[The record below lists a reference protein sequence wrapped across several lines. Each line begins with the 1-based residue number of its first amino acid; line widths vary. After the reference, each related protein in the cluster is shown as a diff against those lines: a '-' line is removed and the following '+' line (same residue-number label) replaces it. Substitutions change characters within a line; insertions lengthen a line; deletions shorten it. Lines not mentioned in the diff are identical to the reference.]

1 MSIFEVQK
9 VMVPE
14 PSIAFENQ
22 LIKNYMEKTSTNV
35 WDSCLQIIKDNIP
48 NQSFKT
54 WFEPIKP
61 LRLEGSILTI
71 QVPSLFFYEWL
82 EEHYVGLLRKTIKK
96 HLGEEGRLE
105 YNIVVEKSSANKP
118 YTTNMPSSGNGAEG
132 KNQSIPMPVALNKD
146 IKNPFVIPGLKKL
159 QVDPQ
164 LNPNYTFDSFIEG
177 DCNRLARSAGYAV
190 AGKPGGTSFNP
201 LMIYGGV
208 GLGKTHLAQA
218 IGNEIKRNI
227 PDKLVIYVSCEK
239 FCQQFVDS
247 LKNNTINDFV
257 NFYQAMDVI
266 IMDDVHN
273 FAGKEKTQDI
283 FFHIFNHLHQAGK
296 QVILTSDK
304 PPKDLAGLEER
315 LLSRFKWGLSADLQ
329 IPDLETRMA
338 ILKKKM
344 YQDGIELTGD
354 VIEYVAHNIDNNV
367 RELEGALVSLLAQAT
382 LNRKEIDLN
391 LAKQMLKNFI
401 KNSSKEISMEYIQ
414 KLVCEYFE
422 VPVEMVKSKTR
433 KREIVQARQIS
444 MYLAKSHTKTSLKS
458 IGAFFGGRDHSTVIY
473 ACQTVEDLIDTDK
486 KFKAY
491 VADIQKKLKMS

>member
-1 MSIFEVQK
+1 
-9 VMVPE
+9 
-14 PSIAFENQ
+14 
-22 LIKNYMEKTSTNV
+22 MEKTTSHV
-35 WDSCLQIIKDNIP
+35 WNSCLQIIKDNIP
-48 NQSFKT
+48 AQSFKT
-54 WFEPIKP
+54 WFEPIKA
-61 LRLEGSILTI
+61 LRLEGNVLTI

-82 EEHYVGLLRKTIKK
+82 EEHYVGLLRKTVKK
-96 HLGEEGRLE
+96 QLGEDGRLE
-105 YNIVVEKSSANKP
+105 YNIVVEKSSTSIP
-118 YTTNMPSSGNGAEG
+118 YTTNMPSNGNGAEG
-132 KNQSIPMPVALNKD
+132 KNQSMPMPISLNKD

-164 LNPNYTFDSFIEG
+164 LNQNYTFENFIEG

-208 GLGKTHLAQA
+208 GLGKTHLVQA
-218 IGNEIKRNI
+218 IGNEIKRTLT
-227 PDKLVIYVSCEK
+227 DKLVLYVSCEK
-239 FCQQFVDS
+239 FTQQFVDA
-247 LKNNTINDFV
+247 LKNNNINDFV
-257 NFYQAMDVI
+257 NFYQAMDVL

-283 FFHIFNHLHQAGK
+283 FFHIFNHLHQSGK
-296 QVILTSDK
+296 QLIITSDK
-304 PPKDLAGLEER
+304 APKDLSGLEER

-338 ILKKKM
+338 ILNKKM
-344 YQDGIELTGD
+344 YFDGIELPSE

-367 RELEGALVSLLAQAT
+367 RELEGAMVSLLAQST
-382 LNRKEIDLN
+382 LNKKEIDLN
-391 LAKQMLKNFI
+391 LAKSMLKNFI

-422 VPVEMVKSKTR
+422 VPIEMVKSKTR

-444 MYLAKSHTKTSLKS
+444 MYLAKLHTKTSLKS

-473 ACQTVEDLIDTDK
+473 ACQTVDDLIDTDK
-486 KFKAY
+486 KFKGY

>member
-1 MSIFEVQK
+1 
-9 VMVPE
+9 
-14 PSIAFENQ
+14 
-22 LIKNYMEKTSTNV
+22 MEKTSTEV
-35 WDSCLQIIKDNIP
+35 WENCLQIIKDNIP
-48 NQSFKT
+48 AQSFKT
-54 WFEPIKP
+54 WFEPISA
-61 LRLEGSILTI
+61 LRLEGNVLTI

-82 EEHYVGLLRKTIKK
+82 EEHYVGLLRKTVKK
-96 HLGEEGRLE
+96 QLGEEGRLE
-105 YNIVVEKSSANKP
+105 YNIVVEKSSAKIP
-118 YTTNMPSSGNGAEG
+118 YTTNMPSNGNGAEG
-132 KNQSIPMPVALNKD
+132 KNQSMPMPVALNKD

-164 LNPNYTFDSFIEG
+164 LNPNYNFDNFVEG

-190 AGKPGGTSFNP
+190 AAKPGGTSFNP

-218 IGNEIKRNI
+218 IGNEIKRNMT
-227 PDKLVIYVSCEK
+227 DKLVLYVSCEK
-239 FCQQFVDS
+239 FTQQFVDA
-247 LKNNTINDFV
+247 LKNNNINDFV
-257 NFYQAMDVI
+257 NFYQAMDVL

-283 FFHIFNHLHQAGK
+283 FFHIFNHLHQSGK
-296 QVILTSDK
+296 QLIVTSDK
-304 PPKDLAGLEER
+304 APKDLSGLEER

-329 IPDLETRMA
+329 VPDLETRMA

-344 YQDGIELTGD
+344 YSDGIDLPNE
-354 VIEYVAHNIDNNV
+354 VMEYVAHNIDNNV
-367 RELEGALVSLLAQAT
+367 RELEGAMVSLLAQST
-382 LNRKEIDLN
+382 LNKKEIDLS
-391 LAKQMLKNFI
+391 LAKSMLKNFI
-401 KNSSKEISMEYIQ
+401 KNSNKEISMEYIQ

-422 VPVEMVKSKTR
+422 VPVEMVKSQTR

-486 KFKAY
+486 KFKNY

>member
-1 MSIFEVQK
+1 
-9 VMVPE
+9 
-14 PSIAFENQ
+14 
-22 LIKNYMEKTSTNV
+22 
-35 WDSCLQIIKDNIP
+35 
-48 NQSFKT
+48 
-54 WFEPIKP
+54 
-61 LRLEGSILTI
+61 
-71 QVPSLFFYEWL
+71 
-82 EEHYVGLLRKTIKK
+82 
-96 HLGEEGRLE
+96 LGEDGRLE
-105 YNIVVEKSSANKP
+105 YNIVVEKSSTSIP
-118 YTTNMPSSGNGAEG
+118 YTTNMPSNGNGAEG
-132 KNQSIPMPVALNKD
+132 KNQSMPMPISLNKD

-164 LNPNYTFDSFIEG
+164 LNQNYTFENFIEG

-208 GLGKTHLAQA
+208 GLGKTHLVQA
-218 IGNEIKRNI
+218 IGNEIKRTLT
-227 PDKLVIYVSCEK
+227 DKLVLYVSCEK
-239 FCQQFVDS
+239 FTQQFVDA
-247 LKNNTINDFV
+247 LKNNNINDFV
-257 NFYQAMDVI
+257 NFYQAMDVL

-283 FFHIFNHLHQAGK
+283 FFHIFNHLHQSGK
-296 QVILTSDK
+296 QLIITSDK
-304 PPKDLAGLEER
+304 APKDLSGLEER

-338 ILKKKM
+338 ILNKKM
-344 YQDGIELTGD
+344 YFDGIELPSE

-367 RELEGALVSLLAQAT
+367 RELEGAMVSLLAQST
-382 LNRKEIDLN
+382 LNKKEIDLN
-391 LAKQMLKNFI
+391 LAKSMLKNFI

-422 VPVEMVKSKTR
+422 VPIEMVKSKTR

-444 MYLAKSHTKTSLKS
+444 MYLAKLHTKTSLKS

-473 ACQTVEDLIDTDK
+473 ACQTVDDLIDTDK
-486 KFKAY
+486 KFKGY

>member
-1 MSIFEVQK
+1 
-9 VMVPE
+9 
-14 PSIAFENQ
+14 
-22 LIKNYMEKTSTNV
+22 MEKTCTNV
-35 WDSCLQIIKDNIP
+35 WENCLQIIKDNIP
-48 NQSFKT
+48 TQSFKT
-54 WFEPIKP
+54 WFEPIIP
-61 LRLEGSILTI
+61 LRLEECVLTI

-82 EEHYVGLLRKTIKK
+82 EEHYVGLLRKTVKK
-96 HLGEEGRLE
+96 HLGDKGRLE
-105 YNIVVEKSSANKP
+105 YNIVVEKSSSNKP
-118 YTTNMPSSGNGAEG
+118 FTTNLPSSGNGAEG
-132 KNQSIPMPVALNKD
+132 KNQSIPMPIALNKD

-164 LNPNYTFDSFIEG
+164 LNPNYTFENFIEG

-190 AGKPGGTSFNP
+190 GAKPGGTSFNP
-201 LMIYGGV
+201 LLIYGGV

-218 IGNEIKRNI
+218 IGNEVKKTM

-257 NFYQAMDVI
+257 NFYQAMDII

-273 FAGKEKTQDI
+273 FAGKDKTQDI
-283 FFHIFNHLHQAGK
+283 FFHIFNHLHQSGK
-296 QVILTSDK
+296 QLILTSDK

-315 LLSRFKWGLSADLQ
+315 LLSRFKWGLSADLSV
-329 IPDLETRMA
+329 PDMETRMA

-344 YQDGIELTGD
+344 YQDGIELPND
-354 VIEYVAHNIDNNV
+354 VIEYVANNIDNNV
-367 RELEGALVSLLAQAT
+367 RELEGAMVSLLAQST
-382 LNRKEIDLN
+382 LNKKEIDLA

-401 KNSSKEISMEYIQ
+401 KNTSKEISMEYIQ

-444 MYLAKSHTKTSLKS
+444 MYLSKSHTKTSLKS

-491 VADIQKKLKMS
+491 VHDIQKKLKMS

>member
-1 MSIFEVQK
+1 
-9 VMVPE
+9 
-14 PSIAFENQ
+14 
-22 LIKNYMEKTSTNV
+22 MEKTCTSV
-35 WDSCLQIIKDNIP
+35 WDNCLQIIKDNIP
-48 NQSFKT
+48 TQSFKT
-54 WFEPIKP
+54 WFEPIIP
-61 LRLEGSILTI
+61 LRLEESILTI

-96 HLGEEGRLE
+96 QLGDSGRLE
-105 YNIVVEKSSANKP
+105 YNIVVEKSSSQKP
-118 YTTNMPSSGNGAEG
+118 YTTNLPSSGNGAEG

-146 IKNPFVIPGLKKL
+146 IRNPFVIPGLKKL

-164 LNPNYTFDSFIEG
+164 LNPNYTFENFIEG

-190 AGKPGGTSFNP
+190 GAKPGGTSFNP

-218 IGNEIKRNI
+218 IGNEVKKTM

-257 NFYQAMDVI
+257 NFYQAMDII

-273 FAGKEKTQDI
+273 FAGKDKTQDI
-283 FFHIFNHLHQAGK
+283 FFHIFNHLHQSGK
-296 QVILTSDK
+296 QLILTSDK

-315 LLSRFKWGLSADLQ
+315 LLSRFKWGLSADLSV
-329 IPDLETRMA
+329 PDIETRMA

-344 YQDGIELTGD
+344 YQDGIELPND

-367 RELEGALVSLLAQAT
+367 RELEGAMVSLLAQST
-382 LNRKEIDLN
+382 LNKKEIDLA

-401 KNSSKEISMEYIQ
+401 KNTSKEISMEYIQ

-491 VADIQKKLKMS
+491 VNDIQKKLKMS

>member
-1 MSIFEVQK
+1 
-9 VMVPE
+9 
-14 PSIAFENQ
+14 
-22 LIKNYMEKTSTNV
+22 MEKTSTQV

-48 NQSFKT
+48 AQSFKT
-54 WFEPIKP
+54 WFEPIKA
-61 LRLEGSILTI
+61 LRLEGNVLTI

-82 EEHYVGLLRKTIKK
+82 EEHYVGLLRKTVKK
-96 HLGEEGRLE
+96 QLGEEGRLE
-105 YNIVVEKSSANKP
+105 YNIVVEKSSTTIP
-118 YTTNMPSSGNGAEG
+118 FTTNMPSNGNGAEG
-132 KNQSIPMPVALNKD
+132 KNQSMPMPVALNKD

-164 LNPNYTFDSFIEG
+164 LNANYTFENFVEG

-190 AGKPGGTSFNP
+190 AAKPGGTSFNP

-218 IGNEIKRNI
+218 IGNEIKRSM
-227 PDKLVIYVSCEK
+227 PDKLVLYVSCEK
-239 FCQQFVDS
+239 LTQQFVDA
-247 LKNNTINDFV
+247 LKNNNINDFV
-257 NFYQAMDVI
+257 NFYQAMDVL

-283 FFHIFNHLHQAGK
+283 FFHIFNHLHQSGK
-296 QVILTSDK
+296 QLIVTSDK
-304 PPKDLAGLEER
+304 APKDLAGLEER

-329 IPDLETRMA
+329 VPDLETRMA

-344 YQDGIELTGD
+344 YADGIDLPGE

-367 RELEGALVSLLAQAT
+367 RELEGAMVSLLAQST

-391 LAKQMLKNFI
+391 LAKSMLKNFI
-401 KNSSKEISMEYIQ
+401 KNASKEISMDYIQ

-422 VPVEMVKSKTR
+422 VPIEMVKSQTR

-444 MYLAKSHTKTSLKS
+444 MYLSKSHTKTSLKS

-486 KFKAY
+486 KFKGY

>member
-1 MSIFEVQK
+1 M
-9 VMVPE
+9 
-14 PSIAFENQ
+14 
-22 LIKNYMEKTSTNV
+22 
-35 WDSCLQIIKDNIP
+35 
-48 NQSFKT
+48 
-54 WFEPIKP
+54 
-61 LRLEGSILTI
+61 
-71 QVPSLFFYEWL
+71 
-82 EEHYVGLLRKTIKK
+82 
-96 HLGEEGRLE
+96 
-105 YNIVVEKSSANKP
+105 
-118 YTTNMPSSGNGAEG
+118 
-132 KNQSIPMPVALNKD
+132 PMPVALNKD

-164 LNPNYTFDSFIEG
+164 LNANYTFENFVEG

-190 AGKPGGTSFNP
+190 AAKPGGTSFNP

-218 IGNEIKRNI
+218 IGNEIKRSM
-227 PDKLVIYVSCEK
+227 PDKLVLYVSCEK
-239 FCQQFVDS
+239 FTQQFVDA
-247 LKNNTINDFV
+247 LKNNNINDFV
-257 NFYQAMDVI
+257 NFYQAMDVL

-283 FFHIFNHLHQAGK
+283 FFHIFNHLHQSGK
-296 QVILTSDK
+296 QLIVTSDK
-304 PPKDLAGLEER
+304 APKDLAGLEER

-329 IPDLETRMA
+329 VPDLETRMA

-344 YQDGIELTGD
+344 YADGIDLPGE

-367 RELEGALVSLLAQAT
+367 RELEGAMVSLLAQST

-391 LAKQMLKNFI
+391 LAKSMLKNFI
-401 KNSSKEISMEYIQ
+401 KNASKEISMDYIQ

-422 VPVEMVKSKTR
+422 VPIEMVKSQTR

-444 MYLAKSHTKTSLKS
+444 MYLSKSHTKTSLKS

-486 KFKAY
+486 KFKGY

>member
-1 MSIFEVQK
+1 
-9 VMVPE
+9 
-14 PSIAFENQ
+14 
-22 LIKNYMEKTSTNV
+22 MEKTCTEV
-35 WDSCLQIIKDNIP
+35 WDNCLQIIKDNIP
-48 NQSFKT
+48 AQSFKT
-54 WFEPIKP
+54 WFEPIKS
-61 LRLEGSILTI
+61 LRLEGNVLTI

-82 EEHYVGLLRKTIKK
+82 EEHYVGLLRKTVKK
-96 HLGEEGRLE
+96 QLGEEGRLE
-105 YNIVVEKSSANKP
+105 YNIVVEKSSNSTP
-118 YTTNMPSSGNGAEG
+118 FTTNMPSNSNGVEA
-132 KNQSIPMPVALNKD
+132 KNQSMPMPVALNKD

-164 LNPNYTFDSFIEG
+164 LNPNYNFDNFVEG

-190 AGKPGGTSFNP
+190 AAKPGGTSFNP

-218 IGNEIKRNI
+218 IGNEIKRNM
-227 PDKLVIYVSCEK
+227 PDKLVLYVSCEK
-239 FCQQFVDS
+239 FTQQFVDA
-247 LKNNTINDFV
+247 LKNNNINDFV
-257 NFYQAMDVI
+257 NFYQAMDVL

-283 FFHIFNHLHQAGK
+283 FFHIFNHLHQSGK
-296 QVILTSDK
+296 QLIVTSDK
-304 PPKDLAGLEER
+304 APKDLAGLEER

-329 IPDLETRMA
+329 VPDLETRMA

-344 YQDGIELTGD
+344 YSDGIDLPSD

-367 RELEGALVSLLAQAT
+367 RELEGAMVSLLAQST
-382 LNRKEIDLN
+382 LNKKEIDLN
-391 LAKQMLKNFI
+391 LAKSMLKNFI
-401 KNSSKEISMEYIQ
+401 KNSSKEISMDYIQ

-422 VPVEMVKSKTR
+422 VPIEMVKSQTR

-486 KFKAY
+486 KFKGY

>member
-1 MSIFEVQK
+1 
-9 VMVPE
+9 
-14 PSIAFENQ
+14 
-22 LIKNYMEKTSTNV
+22 MERTCTNV
-35 WDSCLQIIKDNIP
+35 WSHCLQIIKDNIP
-48 NQSFKT
+48 AQSFKT
-54 WFEPIKP
+54 WFEPIKA
-61 LRLEGSILTI
+61 LRLEGNVLTI

-82 EEHYVGLLRKTIKK
+82 EEHYVGLLRKTVKK
-96 HLGEEGRLE
+96 QLGEEGRLE
-105 YNIVVEKSSANKP
+105 YNIVVEKSSNNKP
-118 YTTNMPSSGNGAEG
+118 YTTNMPSNGNGAEA
-132 KNQSIPMPVALNKD
+132 KQQSIPVPVSLNKD

-159 QVDPQ
+159 NVDPQ
-164 LNPNYTFDSFIEG
+164 LNPNYCFENFIEG

-190 AGKPGGTSFNP
+190 AAKPGGTSFNP
-201 LMIYGGV
+201 LMLYGGV

-218 IGNEIKRNI
+218 IGNEIKRSN

-283 FFHIFNHLHQAGK
+283 FFHVFNHLHQSGK
-296 QVILTSDK
+296 QIILTSDK
-304 PPKDLAGLEER
+304 APKDLSGLEER

-329 IPDLETRMA
+329 VPDLETRMA

-344 YQDGIELTGD
+344 YTDGIELPGE
-354 VIEYVAHNIDNNV
+354 VIEYAAHNIDNNV
-367 RELEGALVSLLAQAT
+367 RELEGAMVSLLAQAT
-382 LNRKEIDLN
+382 LNKKEIDLG
-391 LAKQMLKNFI
+391 LAKSMLKNFI
-401 KNSSKEISMEYIQ
+401 KNTSREISMEYIQ

-444 MYLAKSHTKTSLKS
+444 MYLAKSLTKTSLKS
-458 IGAFFGGRDHSTVIY
+458 IGQFFGGRDHSTVIY

-486 KFKAY
+486 KFKNY
-491 VADIQKKLKMS
+491 VQDIQKKLKMS

>member
-1 MSIFEVQK
+1 
-9 VMVPE
+9 
-14 PSIAFENQ
+14 
-22 LIKNYMEKTSTNV
+22 MEKTSTQV

-48 NQSFKT
+48 AQSFKT
-54 WFEPIKP
+54 WFEPIKA
-61 LRLEGSILTI
+61 LRLEGNVLTI

-82 EEHYVGLLRKTIKK
+82 EEHYVGLLRKTVKK
-96 HLGEEGRLE
+96 QLGEEGRLE
-105 YNIVVEKSSANKP
+105 YNIVVEKSSTTIP
-118 YTTNMPSSGNGAEG
+118 FTTNMPSNGNGAEG
-132 KNQSIPMPVALNKD
+132 KNQSMPMPVALNKD

-164 LNPNYTFDSFIEG
+164 LNANYTFENFVEG

-190 AGKPGGTSFNP
+190 AAKPGGTSFNP
-201 LMIYGGV
+201 LMVYGGV

-218 IGNEIKRNI
+218 IGNEIKRSM
-227 PDKLVIYVSCEK
+227 PDKLVLYVSCEK
-239 FCQQFVDS
+239 FTQQFVDA
-247 LKNNTINDFV
+247 LKNNNINDFV
-257 NFYQAMDVI
+257 NFYQAMDVL

-283 FFHIFNHLHQAGK
+283 FFHIFNHLHQSGK
-296 QVILTSDK
+296 QLIVTSDK
-304 PPKDLAGLEER
+304 APKDLAGLEER

-329 IPDLETRMA
+329 VPDLETRMA

-344 YQDGIELTGD
+344 YADGIDLPSE

-367 RELEGALVSLLAQAT
+367 RELEGAMVSLLAQST

-391 LAKQMLKNFI
+391 LAKSMLKNFI
-401 KNSSKEISMEYIQ
+401 KNASKEISMDYIQ

-422 VPVEMVKSKTR
+422 VPIEMVKSQTR

-444 MYLAKSHTKTSLKS
+444 MYLSKSHTKTSLKS

-486 KFKAY
+486 KFKGY

>member
-1 MSIFEVQK
+1 
-9 VMVPE
+9 
-14 PSIAFENQ
+14 
-22 LIKNYMEKTSTNV
+22 MEKTSTQV

-48 NQSFKT
+48 AQSFKT
-54 WFEPIKP
+54 WFEPIKA
-61 LRLEGSILTI
+61 LRLEGNVLTI

-82 EEHYVGLLRKTIKK
+82 EEHYVGLLRKTVKK
-96 HLGEEGRLE
+96 QLGEEGRLE
-105 YNIVVEKSSANKP
+105 YNIVVEKSSTTIP
-118 YTTNMPSSGNGAEG
+118 FTTNMPSNGNGAEG
-132 KNQSIPMPVALNKD
+132 KNQSMPMPVALNKD

-164 LNPNYTFDSFIEG
+164 LNANYTFENFVEG

-190 AGKPGGTSFNP
+190 AAKPGGTSFNP

-218 IGNEIKRNI
+218 IGNEIKRSM
-227 PDKLVIYVSCEK
+227 PDKLVLYVSCEK
-239 FCQQFVDS
+239 FTQQFVDA
-247 LKNNTINDFV
+247 LKNNNINDFV
-257 NFYQAMDVI
+257 NCYQAMDVL

-283 FFHIFNHLHQAGK
+283 FFHIFNHLHQSGK
-296 QVILTSDK
+296 QLIVTSDK
-304 PPKDLAGLEER
+304 APKDLAGLEER

-329 IPDLETRMA
+329 VPDLETRMA

-344 YQDGIELTGD
+344 YADGIDLPGE

-367 RELEGALVSLLAQAT
+367 RELEGAMVSLLAQST

-391 LAKQMLKNFI
+391 LAKSMLKNFI
-401 KNSSKEISMEYIQ
+401 KNASKEISMDYIQ

-422 VPVEMVKSKTR
+422 VPIEMVKSQTR

-444 MYLAKSHTKTSLKS
+444 MYLSKSHTKTSLKS

-486 KFKAY
+486 KFKGY

>member
-1 MSIFEVQK
+1 
-9 VMVPE
+9 
-14 PSIAFENQ
+14 
-22 LIKNYMEKTSTNV
+22 MEKTSTSV
-35 WDSCLQIIKDNIP
+35 WNNCLQIIKDNIP
-48 NQSFKT
+48 AQSFKT
-54 WFEPIKP
+54 WFEPIKA
-61 LRLEGSILTI
+61 LRLEGNVLTI

-82 EEHYVGLLRKTIKK
+82 EEHYVGLLRKTVKK
-96 HLGEEGRLE
+96 QLGEDGRLE
-105 YNIVVEKSSANKP
+105 YNIVVEKSSNNKP
-118 YTTNMPSSGNGAEG
+118 FTTNMPSNGNGAEG
-132 KNQSIPMPVALNKD
+132 KNQSIPMPIALNKD

-164 LNPNYTFDSFIEG
+164 LNPNYSFENFIEG

-218 IGNEIKRNI
+218 IGNEIKRTLG
-227 PDKLVIYVSCEK
+227 DKLVLYVSCEK
-239 FCQQFVDS
+239 FTQQFVDA
-247 LKNNTINDFV
+247 LKNNNINDFV
-257 NFYQAMDVI
+257 NFYQAMDVL

-283 FFHIFNHLHQAGK
+283 FFHIFNHLHQSGK
-296 QVILTSDK
+296 QLIITSDK
-304 PPKDLAGLEER
+304 APKDLAGLEER

-329 IPDLETRMA
+329 VPDLETRMA

-344 YQDGIELTGD
+344 YTDGIELPGE

-367 RELEGALVSLLAQAT
+367 RELEGAMVSLLAQST
-382 LNRKEIDLN
+382 LNKKEIDLG
-391 LAKQMLKNFI
+391 LAKSMLKNFV
-401 KNSSKEISMEYIQ
+401 KNTSREISMEFIQ

>member
-1 MSIFEVQK
+1 
-9 VMVPE
+9 
-14 PSIAFENQ
+14 
-22 LIKNYMEKTSTNV
+22 MEKTCTSV
-35 WDSCLQIIKDNIP
+35 WQNCLQIIKDNIP
-48 NQSFKT
+48 TQSFKT
-54 WFEPIKP
+54 WFEPIRA
-61 LRLEGSILTI
+61 LRLEGDVLTI

-82 EEHYVGLLRKTIKK
+82 EEHYVGLLRKTVKK
-96 HLGEEGRLE
+96 QLGEGGRLE
-105 YNIVVEKSSANKP
+105 YNIVVEKSSTSIP
-118 YTTNMPSSGNGAEG
+118 YTTNMPSNGNGAEG
-132 KNQSIPMPVALNKD
+132 KRQSLPMPISLNKD

-164 LNPNYTFDSFIEG
+164 LNQNYTFENFIEG

-201 LMIYGGV
+201 LMVYGGV
-208 GLGKTHLAQA
+208 GLGKTHLVQA
-218 IGNEIKRNI
+218 IGNEIKRTLT
-227 PDKLVIYVSCEK
+227 DKLVLYVSCEK
-239 FCQQFVDS
+239 FTQQFVDA
-247 LKNNTINDFV
+247 LKNNNINDFV
-257 NFYQAMDVI
+257 NFYQAMDVL

-283 FFHIFNHLHQAGK
+283 FFHIFNHLHQSGK
-296 QVILTSDK
+296 QLIITSDK
-304 PPKDLAGLEER
+304 SPKDLSGLEER

-329 IPDLETRMA
+329 VPDLETRMA

-344 YQDGIELTGD
+344 YSDGIELPGE

-367 RELEGALVSLLAQAT
+367 RELEGAMVSLLAQST
-382 LNRKEIDLN
+382 LNKKEIDLN
-391 LAKQMLKNFI
+391 LAKSMLKNFI

-422 VPVEMVKSKTR
+422 VPIEMVKSKTR

-444 MYLAKSHTKTSLKS
+444 MYLAKLHTKTSLKS

-473 ACQTVEDLIDTDK
+473 ACQTVDDLIDTDK
-486 KFKAY
+486 KFKGY

>member
-1 MSIFEVQK
+1 
-9 VMVPE
+9 
-14 PSIAFENQ
+14 
-22 LIKNYMEKTSTNV
+22 MEKTSTSV
-35 WDSCLQIIKDNIP
+35 WNNCLQIIKDNIP
-48 NQSFKT
+48 TQSFKT
-54 WFEPIKP
+54 WFEPIKA
-61 LRLEGSILTI
+61 LRLEGNVLTI

-82 EEHYVGLLRKTIKK
+82 EEHYVGLLRKTVKK
-96 HLGEEGRLE
+96 QLGEDGRLE
-105 YNIVVEKSSANKP
+105 YNIVVEKSSNSKP
-118 YTTNMPSSGNGAEG
+118 YTTNMPSNGNGAEG

-164 LNPNYTFDSFIEG
+164 LNPNYSFENFIEG

-218 IGNEIKRNI
+218 IGNEIKRAL
-227 PDKLVIYVSCEK
+227 PDKLVLYVSCEK
-239 FCQQFVDS
+239 FTQQFVDA
-247 LKNNTINDFV
+247 LKNNNINDFV
-257 NFYQAMDVI
+257 NFYQAMDVL

-283 FFHIFNHLHQAGK
+283 FFHIFNHLHQSGK
-296 QVILTSDK
+296 QLIITSDK
-304 PPKDLAGLEER
+304 APKDLAGLEER

-329 IPDLETRMA
+329 VPDLETRMA
-338 ILKKKM
+338 ILKKKIYM
-344 YQDGIELTGD
+344 DGIELPGE

-367 RELEGALVSLLAQAT
+367 RELEGAMVSLLAQST
-382 LNRKEIDLN
+382 LNRKEIDLG
-391 LAKQMLKNFI
+391 LAKSMLKNFV
-401 KNSSKEISMEYIQ
+401 KNTSREISMEFIQ

-422 VPVEMVKSKTR
+422 VPIEMVKSKTR

-491 VADIQKKLKMS
+491 VQDIQKKLKMS

>member
-1 MSIFEVQK
+1 
-9 VMVPE
+9 
-14 PSIAFENQ
+14 
-22 LIKNYMEKTSTNV
+22 MEKTCTSV
-35 WDSCLQIIKDNIP
+35 WANCLQIIKDNIP
-48 NQSFKT
+48 TQSFKT
-54 WFEPIKP
+54 WFEPIIP
-61 LRLEGSILTI
+61 LRLEEGVLTI

-96 HLGEEGRLE
+96 QLGDTGRLE
-105 YNIVVEKSSANKP
+105 YNIVVEKSSSKMP
-118 YTTNMPSSGNGAEG
+118 YTTNLPSSGNGAEG
-132 KNQSIPMPVALNKD
+132 KSQSIPMPMALNKD

-164 LNPNYTFDSFIEG
+164 LNPNYTFENFIEG

-190 AGKPGGTSFNP
+190 GAKPGGTSFNP

-218 IGNEIKRNI
+218 IGNEVKKTM

-257 NFYQAMDVI
+257 NFYQAMDII

-283 FFHIFNHLHQAGK
+283 FFHIFNHLHQSGK
-296 QVILTSDK
+296 QLIITSDK

-315 LLSRFKWGLSADLQ
+315 LLSRFKWGLSADLSV
-329 IPDLETRMA
+329 PDMETRMA

-344 YQDGIELTGD
+344 YQDGIELPND
-354 VIEYVAHNIDNNV
+354 VIEYVANNIDNNV
-367 RELEGALVSLLAQAT
+367 RELEGAMVSLLAQST
-382 LNRKEIDLN
+382 LNKKEIDLA

-401 KNSSKEISMEYIQ
+401 KNTSKEISMEYIQ

-491 VADIQKKLKMS
+491 VYDIQKKLKMS

>member
-1 MSIFEVQK
+1 MTSDLVISLLEDTG
-9 VMVPE
+9 
-14 PSIAFENQ
+14 
-22 LIKNYMEKTSTNV
+22 MEKTSTSV
-35 WDSCLQIIKDNIP
+35 WNSCLQIIKDNIP
-48 NQSFKT
+48 AQSFKT
-54 WFEPIKP
+54 WFEPIKA
-61 LRLEGSILTI
+61 LRLEGNVLTI

-82 EEHYVGLLRKTIKK
+82 EEHYVGLLRKTVKK
-96 HLGEEGRLE
+96 QLGETGRLE
-105 YNIVVEKSSANKP
+105 YNIVVEKSSNSNP
-118 YTTNMPSSGNGAEG
+118 YTTNMPSNGNGAEG
-132 KNQSIPMPVALNKD
+132 KRQSMPVPVALNKD

-164 LNPNYTFDSFIEG
+164 LNQNYTFDNFIEG
-177 DCNRLARSAGYAV
+177 DCNRLARSAGFAV
-190 AGKPGGTSFNP
+190 ATKPGGTSFNP

-218 IGNEIKRNI
+218 IGNEIKRAL
-227 PDKLVIYVSCEK
+227 PDKLIIYVSCEK

-273 FAGKEKTQDI
+273 FAGKDKTQDI
-283 FFHIFNHLHQAGK
+283 FFHIFNHLHQSGK
-296 QVILTSDK
+296 QIILTSDK
-304 PPKDLAGLEER
+304 APKDLAGLEER
-315 LLSRFKWGLSADLQ
+315 LLSRFKWGLSADMQ
-329 IPDLETRMA
+329 VPDLETRMA

-344 YQDGIELTGD
+344 YADGIELPD
-354 VIEYVAHNIDNNV
+354 EVVEYVANNIDNNV
-367 RELEGALVSLLAQAT
+367 RELEGAMVSLLAQAT
-382 LNRKEIDLN
+382 LNKKEIDLN
-391 LAKQMLKNFI
+391 LAKSMLRNFI
-401 KNSSKEISMEYIQ
+401 KNAHKEISMDFIQ

-458 IGAFFGGRDHSTVIY
+458 IGEFFGGRDHSTVIY

-491 VADIQKKLKMS
+491 VNDIQKKLRLG

>member
-1 MSIFEVQK
+1 
-9 VMVPE
+9 
-14 PSIAFENQ
+14 
-22 LIKNYMEKTSTNV
+22 MEKTCTHV
-35 WDSCLQIIKDNIP
+35 WNNCLLIIKDNIP
-48 NQSFKT
+48 AQSFKT
-54 WFEPIKP
+54 WFEPIKA
-61 LRLEGSILTI
+61 LRLEGNVLTI

-82 EEHYVGLLRKTIKK
+82 EEHYVGLLRKTVKK
-96 HLGEEGRLE
+96 QLGEDGRLE
-105 YNIVVEKSSANKP
+105 YNIVVEKSSANIP
-118 YTTNMPSSGNGAEG
+118 YTTNMPSNGNGAEG
-132 KNQSIPMPVALNKD
+132 KNQSMPMPISLNKD

-164 LNPNYTFDSFIEG
+164 LNQNYTFENFIEG

-218 IGNEIKRNI
+218 IGNEIKRSLS
-227 PDKLVIYVSCEK
+227 DKLVLYVSCEK
-239 FCQQFVDS
+239 FTQQFVDA
-247 LKNNTINDFV
+247 LKNNNINDFV
-257 NFYQAMDVI
+257 NFYQAMDVL

-283 FFHIFNHLHQAGK
+283 FFHLFNHLHQSGK
-296 QVILTSDK
+296 QLIITSDK
-304 PPKDLAGLEER
+304 APKDLSGLEER

-338 ILKKKM
+338 ILNKKM
-344 YQDGIELTGD
+344 YSDGIELPSE

-367 RELEGALVSLLAQAT
+367 RELEGAMVSLLAQST
-382 LNRKEIDLN
+382 LNKKEIDLN
-391 LAKQMLKNFI
+391 LAKSMLKNFI

-422 VPVEMVKSKTR
+422 VPIEMVKSKTR

-444 MYLAKSHTKTSLKS
+444 MYLAKLHTKTSLKS

-473 ACQTVEDLIDTDK
+473 ACQTVDDLIDTDK
-486 KFKAY
+486 KFKGY

>member
-1 MSIFEVQK
+1 
-9 VMVPE
+9 
-14 PSIAFENQ
+14 
-22 LIKNYMEKTSTNV
+22 MEITCTHV
-35 WDSCLQIIKDNIP
+35 WNNCLQIIKDNIP
-48 NQSFKT
+48 AQSFKT
-54 WFEPIKP
+54 WFEPIKA
-61 LRLEGSILTI
+61 LRLEGNVLTI

-82 EEHYVGLLRKTIKK
+82 EEHYVGLLRKTVKK
-96 HLGEEGRLE
+96 QLGEEGRLE
-105 YNIVVEKSSANKP
+105 YNIVVEKSSNSIP
-118 YTTNMPSSGNGAEG
+118 YTTNMPSNGNGAEG
-132 KNQSIPMPVALNKD
+132 KNQSMPMPISLNKD

-164 LNPNYTFDSFIEG
+164 LNQNYTFENFIEG

-218 IGNEIKRNI
+218 IGNEIKRTLT
-227 PDKLVIYVSCEK
+227 DKLVLYVSCEK
-239 FCQQFVDS
+239 FTQQFVDA
-247 LKNNTINDFV
+247 LKNNNINDFV
-257 NFYQAMDVI
+257 NFYQAMDVL

-283 FFHIFNHLHQAGK
+283 FFHIFNHLHQSGK
-296 QVILTSDK
+296 QLIITSDK
-304 PPKDLAGLEER
+304 PPKDLSGLEER

-344 YQDGIELTGD
+344 YSDGIELPGE

-367 RELEGALVSLLAQAT
+367 RELEGAMVSLLAQST
-382 LNRKEIDLN
+382 LNKKEIDLN
-391 LAKQMLKNFI
+391 LAKSMLKNFI

-422 VPVEMVKSKTR
+422 VPIEMVKSKTR

-444 MYLAKSHTKTSLKS
+444 MYLAKLHTKTSLKS

-473 ACQTVEDLIDTDK
+473 ACQTVDDLIDTDK
-486 KFKAY
+486 KFKGY

>member
-1 MSIFEVQK
+1 
-9 VMVPE
+9 
-14 PSIAFENQ
+14 
-22 LIKNYMEKTSTNV
+22 MEKTCTHV
-35 WDSCLQIIKDNIP
+35 WNNCLQIIKDNIP
-48 NQSFKT
+48 AQSFKT
-54 WFEPIKP
+54 WFEPIKA
-61 LRLEGSILTI
+61 LRLEGNVLTI

-82 EEHYVGLLRKTIKK
+82 EEHYVGLLRKTVKK
-96 HLGEEGRLE
+96 QLGEDGRLE
-105 YNIVVEKSSANKP
+105 YNIVVEKSSNNIP
-118 YTTNMPSSGNGAEG
+118 YTTNMPSNGNGAEG
-132 KNQSIPMPVALNKD
+132 KNQSMPMPISLNKD

-164 LNPNYTFDSFIEG
+164 LNQNYTFENFIEG

-218 IGNEIKRNI
+218 IGNEIKRNLT
-227 PDKLVIYVSCEK
+227 DKLVLYVSCEK
-239 FCQQFVDS
+239 FTQQFVDA
-247 LKNNTINDFV
+247 LKNNNINDFV
-257 NFYQAMDVI
+257 NFYQAMDVL

-283 FFHIFNHLHQAGK
+283 FFHIFNHLHQSCK
-296 QVILTSDK
+296 QLIITSDK
-304 PPKDLAGLEER
+304 PPKDLSGLEER

-338 ILKKKM
+338 ILNKKM
-344 YQDGIELTGD
+344 YSDGIELPSE

-367 RELEGALVSLLAQAT
+367 RELEGAMVSLLAQST
-382 LNRKEIDLN
+382 LNKKEIDLN
-391 LAKQMLKNFI
+391 LAKSMLKNFI
-401 KNSSKEISMEYIQ
+401 KNSSKEISMEFIQ

-422 VPVEMVKSKTR
+422 VPIEMVKSKTR

-444 MYLAKSHTKTSLKS
+444 MYLAKLHTKTSLKS

-473 ACQTVEDLIDTDK
+473 ACQTVDDLIDTDK
-486 KFKAY
+486 KFKGY

>member
-1 MSIFEVQK
+1 
-9 VMVPE
+9 
-14 PSIAFENQ
+14 
-22 LIKNYMEKTSTNV
+22 MEKTCTKV
-35 WDSCLQIIKDNIP
+35 WNECLAIIKDNIP
-48 NQSFKT
+48 AQSFKT
-54 WFEPIKP
+54 WFDPIKA
-61 LRLEGSILTI
+61 LRLEGNVLTI

-82 EEHYVGLLRKTIKK
+82 EEHYVGLLRKTVKK
-96 HLGEEGRLE
+96 QLGEEGRLE
-105 YNIVVEKSSANKP
+105 YNIVVEKSSNSKP
-118 YTTNMPSSGNGAEG
+118 YTTNMPSNGNGSEA
-132 KNQSIPMPVALNKD
+132 KQQTIPVPVSLNKD

-164 LNPNYTFDSFIEG
+164 LNPNYCFENFIEG
-177 DCNRLARSAGYAV
+177 DCNRLARSAGFAV
-190 AGKPGGTSFNP
+190 AAKPGGTSFNP
-201 LMIYGGV
+201 LMLYGGV

-218 IGNEIKRNI
+218 IGNEIKRIN

-283 FFHIFNHLHQAGK
+283 FFHVFNHLHQSGK
-296 QVILTSDK
+296 QIILTSDK
-304 PPKDLAGLEER
+304 APKDLSGLEER

-329 IPDLETRMA
+329 VPDLETRMA

-344 YQDGIELTGD
+344 YTDGIELPGE

-367 RELEGALVSLLAQAT
+367 RELEGAMVSLLAQAT
-382 LNRKEIDLN
+382 LNKKEIDIG
-391 LAKQMLKNFI
+391 LARTMLKNFI
-401 KNSSKEISMEYIQ
+401 KNTTKEISMEYIQ

-444 MYLAKSHTKTSLKS
+444 MYLAKSLTKTSLKS
-458 IGAFFGGRDHSTVIY
+458 IGQFFGGRDHSTVIY

-486 KFKAY
+486 KFKNY
-491 VADIQKKLKMS
+491 MQDIQKKLKMG

>member
-1 MSIFEVQK
+1 
-9 VMVPE
+9 
-14 PSIAFENQ
+14 
-22 LIKNYMEKTSTNV
+22 MEKTGISV
-35 WDSCLQIIKDNIP
+35 WNDCLQIIKDNIP
-48 NQSFKT
+48 AQSFKT
-54 WFEPIKP
+54 WFEPIKA
-61 LRLEGSILTI
+61 LRLEGNILTI

-82 EEHYVGLLRKTIKK
+82 EEHYVGLLRKTVKK
-96 HLGEEGRLE
+96 QLGEDGRLE
-105 YNIVVEKSSANKP
+105 YNIVVEKSSNSKP
-118 YTTNMPSSGNGAEG
+118 FTTNMPSNGNGAEG
-132 KNQSIPMPVALNKD
+132 KNQSMPMPVSLNKD

-164 LNPNYTFDSFIEG
+164 LNPNYSFENFIEG

-218 IGNEIKRNI
+218 IGNEVKRTI
-227 PDKLVIYVSCEK
+227 PDKLILYVSCEK
-239 FCQQFVDS
+239 FTQQFVDA
-247 LKNNTINDFV
+247 LKNNNINDFV
-257 NFYQAMDVI
+257 NFYQAMDI
-266 IMDDVHN
+266 LIMDDVHN

-283 FFHIFNHLHQAGK
+283 FFHIFNHLHQSGK
-296 QVILTSDK
+296 QLIITSDK
-304 PPKDLAGLEER
+304 APKDLSGLEER

-329 IPDLETRMA
+329 VPDLETRMA

-344 YQDGIELTGD
+344 YTDGIELPGE

-367 RELEGALVSLLAQAT
+367 RELEGAMISLLAQST
-382 LNRKEIDLN
+382 LNKKEIDLN
-391 LAKQMLKNFI
+391 LAKSMLKNFI

-414 KLVCEYFE
+414 KLVCEYFQ
-422 VPVEMVKSKTR
+422 VPIEMVKSKTR

-444 MYLAKSHTKTSLKS
+444 MYLSKSHTKTSLKS

>member
-1 MSIFEVQK
+1 
-9 VMVPE
+9 
-14 PSIAFENQ
+14 
-22 LIKNYMEKTSTNV
+22 MEKTCTQV
-35 WDSCLQIIKDNIP
+35 WNNCLQIIKDNIP
-48 NQSFKT
+48 AQSFKT
-54 WFEPIKP
+54 WFEPIKA
-61 LRLEGSILTI
+61 LRLEGNVLTI

-82 EEHYVGLLRKTIKK
+82 EEHYVGLLRKTVKK
-96 HLGEEGRLE
+96 QLGEEGRLE
-105 YNIVVEKSSANKP
+105 YNIVVEKSSNSIP
-118 YTTNMPSSGNGAEG
+118 YTTNMPSNGNGAEG
-132 KNQSIPMPVALNKD
+132 KSQSMPMPISLNKD

-164 LNPNYTFDSFIEG
+164 LNQNYTFENFIEG

-218 IGNEIKRNI
+218 IGNEIKRNLT
-227 PDKLVIYVSCEK
+227 DKLVLYVSCEK
-239 FCQQFVDS
+239 FTQQFVDA
-247 LKNNTINDFV
+247 LKNNNINDFV
-257 NFYQAMDVI
+257 NFYQAMDVL

-283 FFHIFNHLHQAGK
+283 FFHIFNHLHQSGK
-296 QVILTSDK
+296 QLIITSDK
-304 PPKDLAGLEER
+304 APKDLSGLEER

-344 YQDGIELTGD
+344 YSDGIELPGE

-367 RELEGALVSLLAQAT
+367 RELEGAMVSLLAQST
-382 LNRKEIDLN
+382 LNKKEIDLN
-391 LAKQMLKNFI
+391 LAKSMLKNFI

-422 VPVEMVKSKTR
+422 VPIEMVKSKTR

-444 MYLAKSHTKTSLKS
+444 MYLAKLHTKTSLKS

-473 ACQTVEDLIDTDK
+473 ACQTVDDLIDTDK
-486 KFKAY
+486 KFKGY

>member
-1 MSIFEVQK
+1 
-9 VMVPE
+9 
-14 PSIAFENQ
+14 
-22 LIKNYMEKTSTNV
+22 
-35 WDSCLQIIKDNIP
+35 
-48 NQSFKT
+48 
-54 WFEPIKP
+54 
-61 LRLEGSILTI
+61 
-71 QVPSLFFYEWL
+71 
-82 EEHYVGLLRKTIKK
+82 
-96 HLGEEGRLE
+96 
-105 YNIVVEKSSANKP
+105 VVEKSSTTIP
-118 YTTNMPSSGNGAEG
+118 FTTNMPSNGNGAEG
-132 KNQSIPMPVALNKD
+132 KNQSMPMPVALNKD

-164 LNPNYTFDSFIEG
+164 LNANYTFENFVEG

-190 AGKPGGTSFNP
+190 AAKPGGTSFNP

-218 IGNEIKRNI
+218 IGNEIKRSM
-227 PDKLVIYVSCEK
+227 PDKLVLYVSCEK
-239 FCQQFVDS
+239 FTQQFVDA
-247 LKNNTINDFV
+247 LKNNNINDFV
-257 NFYQAMDVI
+257 NFYQAMDVL

-283 FFHIFNHLHQAGK
+283 FFHIFNHLHQSGK
-296 QVILTSDK
+296 QLIVTSDK
-304 PPKDLAGLEER
+304 APKDLAGLEER

-329 IPDLETRMA
+329 VPDLETRMA

-344 YQDGIELTGD
+344 YADGIDLPGE

-367 RELEGALVSLLAQAT
+367 RELEGAMVSLLAQST

-391 LAKQMLKNFI
+391 LAKSMLKNFI
-401 KNSSKEISMEYIQ
+401 KNASKEISMDYIQ

-422 VPVEMVKSKTR
+422 VPIEMVKSQTR

-444 MYLAKSHTKTSLKS
+444 MYLSKSHTKTSLKS

-486 KFKAY
+486 KFKGY